1 MAEEP
6 YRVIEL
12 PPDVLI
18 TYESVGSKRKFWF
31 VDEEG
36 RSVLFKF
43 NRLGSGEDWAEKVCA
58 ELAET
63 LGLPHAEY
71 DLALYRGEGGV
82 ISPLIHDPD
91 NISLGNVILSRV
103 ISDYPGKSRAGKHLR
118 VPQHTPA
125 AIHYSLNTL
134 DRSFPRLE
142 SKIDWVKDSFSQFLG
157 YLLFDAWV
165 ANQDRHDENWGV
177 LWYKGGH
184 FSLAPTFDHASS
196 LGYNLSQDERV
207 QRLKS
212 HDKGFQIP
220 SFVRKARSAIF
231 SNEGGK
237 KPLGTVEAFKE
248 AGSLHPTIA
257 PKWVERFASIADTEV
272 ENIVTRVPHEYL
284 TDVEKEFTLGM
295 LKANKKR
302 ILELDWK

>member
-1 MAEEP
+1 MAEEL

-36 RSVLFKF
+36 RNVLFKF

-58 ELAET
+58 ELAEA

-71 DLALYRGEGGV
+71 DLARFLGERGV
-82 ISPLIHDPD
+82 TSPLFHDPD

-103 ISDYPGKSRAGKHLR
+103 ISDYPGKRRAGKHLR
-118 VPQHTPA
+118 VPQHTSA
-125 AIHYSLNTL
+125 AIHQSLNTL
-134 DRSFPRLE
+134 DLRFGRLE
-142 SKIDWVKDSFSQFLG
+142 SKIEWVEDSFSQFLG

-177 LWYKGGH
+177 LWHQGGS

-196 LGYNLSQDERV
+196 LGYNLSQEERV

-220 SFVRKARSAIF
+220 SFVRKARSAIY
-231 SNEGGK
+231 SNEGGR
-237 KPLGTVEAFKE
+237 KPLGTLEAFME
-248 AGSLHPTIA
+248 AALLHPTIA
-257 PKWVERFASIADTEV
+257 PKWVERLASIADTDAER
-272 ENIVTRVPHEYL
+272 IVTRVPNGYL
-284 TDVEKEFTLGM
+284 TDSEKEFTLGI
-295 LKANKKR
+295 LIENKKR